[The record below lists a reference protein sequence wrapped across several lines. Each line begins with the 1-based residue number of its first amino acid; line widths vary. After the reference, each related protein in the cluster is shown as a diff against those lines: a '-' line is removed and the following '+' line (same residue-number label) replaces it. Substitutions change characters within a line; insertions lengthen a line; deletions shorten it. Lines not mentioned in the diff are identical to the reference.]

1 MVAKVQKWGNSQG
14 VRFPKAVLE
23 QSQMSIGDSIDISA
37 RKGLITIKL
46 KSKIKGKYDLK
57 DLVKQVPKDY
67 KVSEIDWGSHAGKEE
82 WEIY

>member
-14 VRFPKAVLE
+14 IRFPKAVLE
-23 QSQMSIGDSIDISA
+23 QSQISIGDSIDISA
-37 RKGLITIKL
+37 RKGQITIKL

-57 DLVKQVPKDY
+57 DLVKQIPKDY

-82 WEIY
+82 YQIY